1 MRWPRGRTAALA
13 VVVGVVIGSAAP
25 PAPAGA
31 DTVPASNS
39 ITFFHDRW
47 HPERTVV
54 GSSAVFFR
62 SDPPPRLSLSIDVL
76 PSGATAVV
84 QAVVKNTS
92 DSTVRL
98 PAGVTVDAAVSR
110 NGRGQGLWTLRAA
123 GLRSLAPGQSTTID
137 ASFALPKPG
146 NYNVSATARY

>member
-39 ITFFHDRW
+39 VTFFHDRW

-62 SDPPPRLSLSIDVL
+62 SDPPPRLSLSIDAV
-76 PSGATAVV
+76 PSGAAATV
-84 QAVVKNTS
+84 QALIKNTS
-92 DSTVRL
+92 DSTVRFA
-98 PAGVTVDAAVSR
+98 AGVTIDAAVSR
-110 NGRGQGLWTLRAA
+110 NGRSQGVWTLRDA
-123 GLRSLAPGQSTTID
+123 GLRSLGPGQTWVVE

-146 NYNVSATARY
+146 NYVVSATARY